1 MENVFFEL
9 FASFSSIFSY
19 LLKAFSP
26 IVFGLLF
33 AYLLNEPVDWID
45 QKLHKNHNQFHLSEA
60 TKGRGMSILVAYV
73 TLFFF
78 FSSIIFSFV
87 YLIIGAFPKGDIFEI
102 IDQIC
107 SYFNAYVDADLFDIK
122 SFTNSWLNRFF
133 SFNNI
138 FDILTSASG
147 VIINIFLGIV
157 CSIYLLK
164 DKSFFLMLWQKVLS
178 LFLSQ
183 KTHGIVNEVL
193 HEINLVLSTFIKGAV
208 IDSVLVALL
217 SSIVLTILKI
227 KFAVVIG
234 IIGGILNIIPYF
246 GPFLAMIPAFLVAIT
261 TQSFSKAIITV
272 IALFLIQ
279 QLDSN
284 YIYPKVVGSS
294 TGLHPL
300 YILISVSIMGYFAGV
315 IGMLLAVP
323 IASIIQVIIKKWISY
338 L

>member
-9 FASFSSIFSY
+9 FTSFSSIFSY

-26 IVFGLLF
+26 ILFGLIF
-33 AYLLNEPVDWID
+33 AYLLNDPVDWID
-45 QKLHKNHNQFHLSEA
+45 QKLHQNRNPFHLSCSP
-60 TKGRGMSILVAYV
+60 KGRGMSILIAYLIFF
-73 TLFFF
+73 LFI
-78 FSSIIFSFV
+78 SSIIFSFV

-122 SFTNSWLNRFF
+122 SLTDSWLNRFF

-147 VIINIFLGIV
+147 IIINIFLGIV

-164 DKSFFLMLWQKVLS
+164 DKDFFLMLWQKILS
-178 LFLSQ
+178 LFLTQ
-183 KTHGIVNEVL
+183 KNHGIVNEVL

-217 SSIVLTILKI
+217 SSIVLTILNI
-227 KFAVVIG
+227 KFAVIIG

-246 GPFLAMIPAFLVAIT
+246 GPFLAMIPAFLVATT
-261 TQSFSKAIITV
+261 TQGFAKAIVTT

-300 YILISVSIMGYFAGV
+300 YILISVSVMGYFAGV

-323 IASIIQVIIKKWISY
+323 IASMIQVIIKKWISH